1 MGDSGHICLPSP
13 PPGSMLND
21 SPSLLFPHLNIDHKG
36 GGVQMVFAKDCL
48 FKTTFL
54 QGIWE
59 SNDEVNN
66 FLQGSS
72 AEIRNCLHS
81 GWKSRCEAFF
91 RTDPKYA
98 YAHQRGKGSKACLNG
113 AITSQKEC

>member
-21 SPSLLFPHLNIDHKG
+21 SPSLLFPRLNNDHKG
-36 GGVQMVFAKDCL
+36 GGGFKRFLQKIVFL
-48 FKTTFL
+48 KTTFL

-59 SNDEVNN
+59 SNNEVNN

-81 GWKSRCEAFF
+81 RWK
-91 RTDPKYA
+91 
-98 YAHQRGKGSKACLNG
+98 KAVVKLLLEQ
-113 AITSQKEC
+113 I